1 VLVSGLQLLSNVS
14 ADDLQWYLTSPDGK
28 IASIV
33 NTKFA
38 RDRGN
43 MVDEAEIFERE
54 KLRGW
59 GWVDIKIWEWKNSSL
74 LPTFNIRLDLRCPK
88 QVRLLWSYGSLFLGW
103 HVHVW
108 TTTVMLGAISAT
120 SRSDWSSKYIRM

>member
-1 VLVSGLQLLSNVS
+1 
-14 ADDLQWYLTSPDGK
+14 
-28 IASIV
+28 
-33 NTKFA
+33 
-38 RDRGN
+38 